1 MTSWRLVIFATIALT
16 CLGLSS
22 TTRAACQNGCDAGKA
37 NTFLGESVLI
47 NNTTGFFNVG
57 IGSDALRS
65 NTTGSENTATGFGA
79 LQFNT
84 TGNNN
89 TATGLEALF
98 SNTTGSS
105 NTATGFGAL
114 VSNTTGDS
122 NTATG
127 LQALQ
132 SNTTGDSNTATGF
145 EALLFNT
152 TGNNNTANG
161 FEALFNNSGSNNTAS
176 GVSALE
182 NNTTGGN
189 NTATGLDAL
198 LFNTTGNKNT
208 ANGAGA
214 LLNNTT
220 GNKNT
225 AVGTSTL
232 VHNETGSENIAL
244 GFNAGNLTSG
254 DNNIDI
260 GNRGVRNESNTIRIG
275 DSANQTRTFI
285 AAIRDVTTDN
295 ADAIAV
301 VIDSAGQLGTVSSSE
316 RFKSEI
322 KPMEKNSEAILA
334 LKPVTFHYKNDSKGT
349 PQFGLLAEEV
359 AKVNPALVVRDAN
372 GEIYTVRYD
381 AVNAMLLN
389 EFLKEHR
396 KVEELE
402 ATVAK
407 QEDLRTTVAQQQ
419 KEIQALIARL
429 NRQESR
435 MQKVNDQL
443 EERNFAAQRVAD
455 NQ

>member
-1 MTSWRLVIFATIALT
+1 MKTTTNITYPAFALFAFAWFALSPQARAVCQHG
-16 CLGLSS
+16 CLTNPQNTVLGDDALISL
-22 TTRAACQNGCDAGKA
+22 TTGSA
-37 NTFLGESVLI
+37 NTANGVDALAL
-47 NNTTGFFNVG
+47 NTTGN
-57 IGSDALRS
+57 D
-65 NTTGSENTATGFGA
+65 NTATGAF
-79 LQFNT
+79 
-84 TGNNN
+84 
-89 TATGLEALF
+89 
-98 SNTTGSS
+98 
-105 NTATGFGAL
+105 
-114 VSNTTGDS
+114 
-122 NTATG
+122 
-127 LQALQ
+127 
-132 SNTTGDSNTATGF
+132 
-145 EALLFNT
+145 ALLFNT
-152 TGNNNTANG
+152 TGDNNTATGFQALLSNMTGSGNTANGLSALQNNTTGNFNTAIGDSALLFNNTGSYNTANG
-161 FEALFNNSGSNNTAS
+161 FDALT
-176 GVSALE
+176 
-182 NNTTGGN
+182 NNTTGNANTANGSGALFVNTIGDN

-198 LFNTTGNKNT
+198 LFNATGNKNT
-208 ANGAGA
+208 ANGADA

-349 PQFGLLAEEV
+349 PQFGLIAEEV

-443 EERNFAAQRVAD
+443 EERNFAPQRIAD